1 MGQPIRLPPSSDS
14 VCARHPTALPPAPPT
29 PSRGGPPR
37 RRAPGRAPG
46 FGTFCC
52 LLCAPLGP
60 TQRIQQSQPWPLPV
74 QECRPSPPF
83 PRHGAGAGTSDAWRD
98 RPGRPAEAFPRC
110 PGSAGQTQWARPGA
124 RVELSSVALPASAA
138 RAERRW
144 GAVAGV
150 PRQVLLHCPAPGAAG
165 RGGWNTTVAPRGP
178 AMRWPALDMTLPGG
192 NIYLLCLQRSQGP
205 HHSGCIPRTH
215 TL

>member
-1 MGQPIRLPPSSDS
+1 MTQGAVAFHQGQGIGPTLPDS
-14 VCARHPTALPPAPPT
+14 VLGHEASPVNRWASRSVSPRALTRSVLGTPRPFPQPPRHPPA
-29 PSRGGPPR
+29 GGPPR

-52 LLCAPLGP
+52 LLCTPLGP

-110 PGSAGQTQWARPGA
+110 PGSAGQTQWARPGPRA
-124 RVELSSVALPASAA
+124 ELSSVALPASAA

-165 RGGWNTTVAPRGP
+165 HGG
-178 AMRWPALDMTLPGG
+178 
-192 NIYLLCLQRSQGP
+192 
-205 HHSGCIPRTH
+205 
-215 TL
+215 